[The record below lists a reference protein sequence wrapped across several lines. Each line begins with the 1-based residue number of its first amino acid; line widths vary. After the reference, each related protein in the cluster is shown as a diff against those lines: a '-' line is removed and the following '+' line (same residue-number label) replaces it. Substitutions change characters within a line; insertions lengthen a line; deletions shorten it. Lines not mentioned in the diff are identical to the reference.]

1 MNHTAEREHERLRRP
16 FRTRRR
22 RGEEMS
28 DIPEGLR
35 YTEEHEWIRMED
47 GVAVIGI
54 TDYAQDALT
63 DIVWI
68 EFLADEGD
76 SVEDHGTFASVESVK
91 SVSEIYAP
99 LAGTIVALNHDLQD
113 APEAMNEDAYGSW
126 IAKIELTDAGA
137 VDGLLDAAG
146 YAALIGE

>member
-1 MNHTAEREHERLRRP
+1 MSNIPDDLKYTA
-16 FRTRRR
+16 
-22 RGEEMS
+22 
-28 DIPEGLR
+28 
-35 YTEEHEWIRMED
+35 EHEWIRMED
-47 GVAVIGI
+47 GIAVVGI
-54 TDYAQDALT
+54 TDYAQHALT

-76 SVEDHGTFASVESVK
+76 AVEDNGSFASVESVK
-91 SVSEIYAP
+91 SVSDIYAP

-126 IAKIELTDAGA
+126 IAKIELVDAGA

-146 YAALIGE
+146 YAAVIGE

>member
-1 MNHTAEREHERLRRP
+1 
-16 FRTRRR
+16 
-22 RGEEMS
+22 MS
-28 DIPEGLR
+28 DIPGDLR
-35 YTEEHEWIRMED
+35 YTEEHEWVRMED

-68 EFLADEGD
+68 EFLTDEGD
-76 SVEDHGTFASVESVK
+76 SVDANGTFASVESVK
-91 SVSEIYAP
+91 SVSDIYAP

-126 IAKIELTDAGA
+126 IAKIELADANA

>member
-1 MNHTAEREHERLRRP
+1 MSNIPDDLKYTA
-16 FRTRRR
+16 
-22 RGEEMS
+22 
-28 DIPEGLR
+28 
-35 YTEEHEWIRMED
+35 EHEWIRMED
-47 GVAVIGI
+47 GVAIVGI

-76 SVEDHGTFASVESVK
+76 TVEDNGSFASVESVK
-91 SVSEIYAP
+91 SVSDIYAP

-113 APEAMNEDAYGSW
+113 APEVMNEDAYGSW
-126 IAKIELTDAGA
+126 IAKIELDDAGA

>member
-1 MNHTAEREHERLRRP
+1 
-16 FRTRRR
+16 
-22 RGEEMS
+22 MS
-28 DIPEGLR
+28 DIPGDLR
-35 YTEEHEWIRMED
+35 YTEEHEWVRMED

-76 SVEDHGTFASVESVK
+76 SVEDNGSFASVESVK
-91 SVSEIYAP
+91 SVSDIYAP

-126 IAKIELTDAGA
+126 IAKIELADAGA

>member
-1 MNHTAEREHERLRRP
+1 
-16 FRTRRR
+16 
-22 RGEEMS
+22 MS
-28 DIPEGLR
+28 DIPADLR

-76 SVEDHGTFASVESVK
+76 SVDANGTFASVESVK
-91 SVSEIYAP
+91 SVSDIYAP

-126 IAKIELTDAGA
+126 IAKMELADASA

>member
-1 MNHTAEREHERLRRP
+1 
-16 FRTRRR
+16 
-22 RGEEMS
+22 MS

-35 YTEEHEWIRMED
+35 YTAEHEWIRIED

-76 SVEDHGTFASVESVK
+76 SVEDNGTFASVESVK
-91 SVSEIYAP
+91 SVSDIYAP
-99 LAGTIVALNHDLQD
+99 IAGTIVALNHDLQD

-126 IAKIELTDAGA
+126 IAKMELADASA

>member
-1 MNHTAEREHERLRRP
+1 
-16 FRTRRR
+16 
-22 RGEEMS
+22 MS
-28 DIPEGLR
+28 DIPEDLR
-35 YTEEHEWIRMED
+35 YTEEHEWVRMED

-76 SVEDHGTFASVESVK
+76 SVEDNGTFASVESVK
-91 SVSEIYAP
+91 SVSDIYAP

-126 IAKIELTDAGA
+126 IAKMELADASA

>member
-1 MNHTAEREHERLRRP
+1 
-16 FRTRRR
+16 
-22 RGEEMS
+22 MS
-28 DIPEGLR
+28 DVPDGLR
-35 YTEEHEWIRMED
+35 YTKEHEWIRMEG

-54 TDYAQDALT
+54 TDYAQHALT

-76 SVEDHGTFASVESVK
+76 SVEENGSFASVESVK
-91 SVSEIYAP
+91 SVSDIYAP

-126 IAKIELTDAGA
+126 IAKIELADASA
-137 VDGLLDAAG
+137 VEGLLDSEG
-146 YAALIGE
+146 YAAIIGE

>member
-1 MNHTAEREHERLRRP
+1 
-16 FRTRRR
+16 
-22 RGEEMS
+22 MS
-28 DIPEGLR
+28 GIPEGLR

-76 SVEDHGTFASVESVK
+76 SVDDHGTFASVESVK

-126 IAKIELTDAGA
+126 IAKIELADANA

>member
-1 MNHTAEREHERLRRP
+1 
-16 FRTRRR
+16 
-22 RGEEMS
+22 MS
-28 DIPEGLR
+28 DIPEDLR

-76 SVEDHGTFASVESVK
+76 SIEDNGTFASVESVK
-91 SVSEIYAP
+91 SVSDIYAP

-126 IAKIELTDAGA
+126 IAKMELADTSA

>member
-1 MNHTAEREHERLRRP
+1 MSNIPDDLKYTA
-16 FRTRRR
+16 
-22 RGEEMS
+22 
-28 DIPEGLR
+28 
-35 YTEEHEWIRMED
+35 EHEWIRMDD
-47 GVAVIGI
+47 GVAVVGI

-76 SVEDHGTFASVESVK
+76 TVEDNGSFASVESVK
-91 SVSEIYAP
+91 SVSDIYAP

-113 APEAMNEDAYGSW
+113 APEVMNEDAYGSW
-126 IAKIELTDAGA
+126 IAKIELNDVGA

>member
-1 MNHTAEREHERLRRP
+1 MSNIPDDLKYTA
-16 FRTRRR
+16 
-22 RGEEMS
+22 
-28 DIPEGLR
+28 
-35 YTEEHEWIRMED
+35 EHEWIRMED
-47 GVAVIGI
+47 GVAIVGI

-76 SVEDHGTFASVESVK
+76 AVEDNGSFASVESVK
-91 SVSEIYAP
+91 SVSDIYAP
-99 LAGTIVALNHDLQD
+99 LSGTIVALNHDLQD
-113 APEAMNEDAYGSW
+113 APEVINEDAYGSW
-126 IAKIELTDAGA
+126 IAKIELDDAGA

>member
-1 MNHTAEREHERLRRP
+1 MSNIPDDLKYTA
-16 FRTRRR
+16 
-22 RGEEMS
+22 
-28 DIPEGLR
+28 
-35 YTEEHEWIRMED
+35 EHEWIRMED
-47 GVAVIGI
+47 GVAIVGI

-76 SVEDHGTFASVESVK
+76 TVEDNGSFASVESVK
-91 SVSEIYAP
+91 SVSDIYAP

-113 APEAMNEDAYGSW
+113 APEVMNEDAYSSW
-126 IAKIELTDAGA
+126 IAKIELNDAGA

>member
-1 MNHTAEREHERLRRP
+1 MSNIPDDLKYTA
-16 FRTRRR
+16 
-22 RGEEMS
+22 
-28 DIPEGLR
+28 
-35 YTEEHEWIRMED
+35 EHEWIRMED
-47 GVAVIGI
+47 GVAVVGI

-76 SVEDHGTFASVESVK
+76 SVEANGSFASVESVK
-91 SVSEIYAP
+91 SVSDIYAP

-113 APEAMNEDAYGSW
+113 APEAMNEDAYASW
-126 IAKIELTDAGA
+126 IAKIELTDAEA

-146 YAALIGE
+146 YASLLGE

>member
-1 MNHTAEREHERLRRP
+1 MSNIPDDLKYTA
-16 FRTRRR
+16 
-22 RGEEMS
+22 
-28 DIPEGLR
+28 
-35 YTEEHEWIRMED
+35 EHEWIRMED
-47 GVAVIGI
+47 GVAIVGI

-76 SVEDHGTFASVESVK
+76 AVEDNGSFASVESVK
-91 SVSEIYAP
+91 SVSDIYAP

-113 APEAMNEDAYGSW
+113 APEVMNEDAYGSW
-126 IAKIELTDAGA
+126 IAKIELNDAGA